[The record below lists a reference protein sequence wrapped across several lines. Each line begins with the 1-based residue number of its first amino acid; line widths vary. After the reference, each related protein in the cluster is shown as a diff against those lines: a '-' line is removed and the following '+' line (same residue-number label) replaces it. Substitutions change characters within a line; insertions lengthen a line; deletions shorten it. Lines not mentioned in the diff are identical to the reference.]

1 MTIFQ
6 SLEKEKIKAISK
18 LQHPHQGGL
27 DGRAEF
33 DCLSSSTIPPVSE
46 QLLGVTFYLCKPVFF
61 SENLDTSCLSFSSP
75 FLPPSS
81 LLSPIST
88 HCILNQHYHWKK
100 K

>member
-33 DCLSSSTIPPVSE
+33 DCLSSSTIPPVS
-46 QLLGVTFYLCKPVFF
+46 
-61 SENLDTSCLSFSSP
+61 
-75 FLPPSS
+75 
-81 LLSPIST
+81 
-88 HCILNQHYHWKK
+88 
-100 K
+100 